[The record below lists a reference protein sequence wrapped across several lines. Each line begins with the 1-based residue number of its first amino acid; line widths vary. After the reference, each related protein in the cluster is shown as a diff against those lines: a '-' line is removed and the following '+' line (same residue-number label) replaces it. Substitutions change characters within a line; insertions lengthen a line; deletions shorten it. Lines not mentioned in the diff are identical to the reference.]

1 LDGLIE
7 HPNISRP
14 THSQQIWRQKIFGCR
29 STSLEWPST
38 WSTTACSLDCHLRLS
53 DDNCRLIC
61 PATAVHRDSYY
72 RI

>member
-29 STSLEWPST
+29 STSLEWPSYLVYD
-38 WSTTACSLDCHLRLS
+38 SLQPWLPFATFRRQLQTYLS
-53 DDNCRLIC
+53 SDRS
-61 PATAVHRDSYY
+61 A
-72 RI
+72 